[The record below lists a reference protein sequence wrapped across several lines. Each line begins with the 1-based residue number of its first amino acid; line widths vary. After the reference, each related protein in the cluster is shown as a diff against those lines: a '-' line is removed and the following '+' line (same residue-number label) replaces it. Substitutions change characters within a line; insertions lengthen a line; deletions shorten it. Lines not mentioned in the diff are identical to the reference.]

1 MAARVILWICA
12 VTFVGLGIALLLRP
26 AEILAA
32 VELTFETPTAFA
44 DVRAD
49 YGGCILGIGCFLVW
63 CALQPARIRTGL
75 LCTGLVM
82 SGYVIGRV
90 YSLFVDGMPKPIIF
104 ILITVELAGA
114 VVCFGLI
121 NFAPSG
127 NENSEVQT
135 QPRKDQE
142 SDDSETEQASDQI
155 PLDV

>member
-1 MAARVILWICA
+1 
-12 VTFVGLGIALLLRP
+12 
-26 AEILAA
+26 
-32 VELTFETPTAFA
+32 
-44 DVRAD
+44 
-49 YGGCILGIGCFLVW
+49 
-63 CALQPARIRTGL
+63 
-75 LCTGLVM
+75 
-82 SGYVIGRV
+82 
-90 YSLFVDGMPKPIIF
+90 MPKPIIF